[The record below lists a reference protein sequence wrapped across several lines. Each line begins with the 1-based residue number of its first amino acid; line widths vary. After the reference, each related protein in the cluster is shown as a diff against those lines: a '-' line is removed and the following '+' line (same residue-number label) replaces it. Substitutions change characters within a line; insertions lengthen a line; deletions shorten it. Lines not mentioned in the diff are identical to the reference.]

1 MTEIERDKNYLMSP
15 FLSYDRCKE
24 AENNPV
30 EAIAEDVAEQTE
42 ILLCKF
48 FKVYP
53 NVSQHKII
61 NRVCEMLGE
70 LKYD

>member
-1 MTEIERDKNYLMSP
+1 MTNEVSYSKSP
-15 FLSYDRCKE
+15 FLSFDNYEE

-30 EAIAEDVAEQTE
+30 EAIAEDVAEQTK
-42 ILLCKF
+42 ILLCTF

-53 NVSQHKII
+53 NVSQHEII
-61 NRVCEMLGE
+61 YRVCEMLGE